1 MTLLTPKYLDNLRT
15 VPIDALSW
23 QGDAIKIAMIDEIER
38 LRTENANLNK
48 ELTSMALNYIEA
60 KYPHINLD
68 AVRRYVEEQ
77 A

>member
-38 LRTENANLNK
+38 LRTESDRLEGAL
-48 ELTSMALNYIEA
+48 EEMTLNYIEA
-60 KYPHINLD
+60 KYPDID
-68 AVRRYVEEQ
+68 MDIVRRERGRS
-77 A
+77 

>member
-38 LRTENANLNK
+38 LRVENDRLEGAL
-48 ELTSMALNYIEA
+48 EEMTLNYIEA
-60 KYPHINLD
+60 KYPGID
-68 AVRRYVEEQ
+68 MDIVRRERGR